1 MIRALPRAIAS
12 SASTTPASSR
22 SARSPSATCNSTEA
36 TGAPVRSATR
46 HAPATRARPSCPGV
60 CATSCSA
67 AGTSPPRVAT
77 AETGARASQSVAAS
91 ASAAVG
97 ICPARSSMA
106 RPTVTRVVSSAR
118 LRRMRSAAARRST
131 HATVPTAMAATR
143 PQPAALIPN
152 TTATATRPAARTI
165 TTGRDV
171 FLTAAALSRPGPR
184 RAGVSSLSKF
194 CSFPTSSAAARA
206 KNSTQIS
213 IATTPASRARGP
225 LPAPR
230 WWSRRRWSWRARSR
244 PAHPRPA

>member
-1 MIRALPRAIAS
+1 MSTAILVGFLVAAAVLAWWAPPPLSRLDPQPSPLPGWVGKAWGWVVTWRSGRRKTDRAVVRELPETLELLAVCLEAGAPMTNAIAS

-22 SARSPSATCNSTEA
+22 SARSPSATCSSTEA

-46 HAPATRARPSCPGV
+46 HAPATRARPSRPGV

-118 LRRMRSAAARRST
+118 LRRMRSAVERRSIHAAVPT
-131 HATVPTAMAATR
+131 HAQRSWAAKRSGFSRATSMSPTA
-143 PQPAALIPN
+143 
-152 TTATATRPAARTI
+152 
-165 TTGRDV
+165 
-171 FLTAAALSRPGPR
+171 
-184 RAGVSSLSKF
+184 
-194 CSFPTSSAAARA
+194 
-206 KNSTQIS
+206 
-213 IATTPASRARGP
+213 
-225 LPAPR
+225 
-230 WWSRRRWSWRARSR
+230 RSV
-244 PAHPRPA
+244 